1 MSEKNS
7 IYLDLQLAT
16 EYEPL
21 PTEEQINE
29 WVAAAINQVKS
40 DGNGEY
46 ELSVRIVD
54 EDEITSLNKQYRNKD
69 KPTNVL
75 SFPFAFA
82 EEVGN
87 SEIELEIPLLGDIVI
102 CAQVVANEAQEQ
114 QKLEQAHWA
123 HMVVHGTLHLLGY
136 DHIDESE
143 AEEMEALETNII
155 SELGFPN
162 PYE

>member
-143 AEEMEALETNII
+143 AEEMEALEINII
-155 SELGFPN
+155 SGLGFPN